1 MKILDYDYVRQL
13 PVTPLQIY
21 NWVEEMLYN
30 KDKVILPPKISMKM
44 PNHSFYN
51 VMPCIIPDSNVMGVK
66 VITRLPSRGEDT
78 PSLTSQIILYD
89 LMSGNLKA
97 LVDGNYIT
105 AMRTGSVAAHS
116 LKLFARNNFKS
127 IGIIG
132 LGITATATFDIITH
146 LYPEREMLIKLYRY
160 KNQAEQFIS
169 RYNNYNNL
177 RFSIEDNI
185 EDIISNSDIIIS
197 CVTYTE
203 DNFASDEFY
212 KEGCTVIPV
221 HTRGFQ
227 NCDLFFDKV
236 YGDDTGHVEGFRYFK
251 QFKQFAEVSD
261 VLLGKKKGR
270 ENDSERILVY
280 NIGLAMHDVY
290 IANKYYLVATDAKDL
305 DFTQPTKKMWL

>member
-1 MKILDYDYVRQL
+1 
-13 PVTPLQIY
+13 
-21 NWVEEMLYN
+21 
-30 KDKVILPPKISMKM
+30 
-44 PNHSFYN
+44 
-51 VMPCIIPDSNVMGVK
+51 
-66 VITRLPSRGEDT
+66 
-78 PSLTSQIILYD
+78 
-89 LMSGNLKA
+89 
-97 LVDGNYIT
+97 
-105 AMRTGSVAAHS
+105 
-116 LKLFARNNFKS
+116 
-127 IGIIG
+127 
-132 LGITATATFDIITH
+132 
-146 LYPEREMLIKLYRY
+146 MLIKLYRY